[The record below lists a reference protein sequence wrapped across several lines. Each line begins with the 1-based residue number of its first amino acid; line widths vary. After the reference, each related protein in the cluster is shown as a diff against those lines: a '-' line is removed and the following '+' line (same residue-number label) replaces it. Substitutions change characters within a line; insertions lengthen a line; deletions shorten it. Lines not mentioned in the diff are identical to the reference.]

1 MLRALF
7 QDGLLAPTDEPANAQ
22 VFVKYKSAEKAALI
36 VNMVNFNRSCASKA
50 RRFRLPTLEGL
61 AASLRSICR
70 DVYACKIDLR
80 NCYWSIHL
88 PPDMLNCIRVAAATD
103 RYAFVRVPFGWHQ
116 APGLVQHLIARVLE
130 TLPPSSVLIIQYLDD
145 ILFVGPRDDVQSMA
159 QPAAHVLQQQGYL
172 ISPKSDFT
180 PSKNV
185 TWMGKA
191 LNLSGPRIA
200 PSVAFVADVVS
211 RWLTVALRPYRFKSL
226 QRLLGKIVWLGR
238 PGASV
243 GAFLAG
249 PRQWLR
255 HGPMSSHRTPFSVV
269 RSLLEAIAASF
280 RGWEPALSSTTPP
293 IRIFADA
300 APDPQFP
307 GRYMVGLWT
316 RAGPTIR
323 RAPVWVDNQQSA
335 ELFGALAALDL
346 VRGIDQPHVELI
358 LDNMGAIGQL
368 VWGRAHADL
377 YPQQRILRRLAHK
390 IRWMGAVIRLYYVES
405 ALNPADP
412 VSRACY
418 SWSPQSVVLQA
429 HARERL
435 YYKVGS
441 HVSWGHIADRDR
453 APH

>member
-7 QDGLLAPTDEPANAQ
+7 HDGLLAPTDEPANAQ
-22 VFVKYKSAEKAALI
+22 VFVKYKSAKKAALI

-61 AASLRSICR
+61 AASLRSICS

-159 QPAAHVLQQQGYL
+159 QSAAHVLQQQGYL

-226 QRLLGKIVWLGR
+226 QRLLGKLFGWGDLEHLWAPFLLGR
-238 PGASV
+238 VNGCVMDLCPHTAPP
-243 GAFLAG
+243 FL
-249 PRQWLR
+249 W
-255 HGPMSSHRTPFSVV
+255 
-269 RSLLEAIAASF
+269 
-280 RGWEPALSSTTPP
+280 
-293 IRIFADA
+293 
-300 APDPQFP
+300 
-307 GRYMVGLWT
+307 
-316 RAGPTIR
+316 
-323 RAPVWVDNQQSA
+323 
-335 ELFGALAALDL
+335 
-346 VRGIDQPHVELI
+346 
-358 LDNMGAIGQL
+358 
-368 VWGRAHADL
+368 
-377 YPQQRILRRLAHK
+377 
-390 IRWMGAVIRLYYVES
+390 S
-405 ALNPADP
+405 ALCWRQLQLLFEGGSQLCPLPPPRSVFLLMLHLIPNFHVDIWWGSGPGP
-412 VSRACY
+412 GPPYVV
-418 SWSPQSVVLQA
+418 PQSGWTINSPPSYLGPWRPLIWFAV
-429 HARERL
+429 
-435 YYKVGS
+435 
-441 HVSWGHIADRDR
+441 
-453 APH
+453 